1 MKSYEL
7 IETKRIEELSTD
19 ACIYLHK
26 KSGARIF
33 TMKNDDDNKVFGIAF
48 RTPAEDSTGVAH
60 ITEHSVLCGSDKFPL
75 KDPFVELAKGSLN
88 TFLNAMTYPD
98 KTVYPIASRNDKDF
112 DNLMDVY
119 MDAVFHPNSVKDPRI
134 MMQEGWHFEMEN
146 ENDNLIYN
154 GVVYNEMKGVFSNP
168 ESVLERY
175 IMHALFP
182 DTTYGNE
189 SGGDPVNIPDLT
201 FEQFKEFHARF
212 YHPSNSYIFLYGDM
226 DMTKKLE
233 WLDKEY
239 LSHYDAIEPNS
250 EIATQKPFTGMHE
263 EEISYSVGEN
273 ESLEKNTYLSWNV
286 VVDAL
291 DNKLNLAFDIL
302 DYALLSSPGAP
313 LKQALIDAG
322 IGEDIFGGF
331 QDGIKQPYFSVTA
344 KGTDKK
350 DKEKFLTVIRTTLEK
365 LVKTGL
371 DKKTLLAAIN
381 HDEFQYREA
390 DYGRTPKGLVYSLAS
405 LDTWLYGG
413 KPWEY
418 LECERFYKELKE
430 DISKGYFEKL
440 IADYL
445 LGNKHSALVICKPE
459 RGLTEKR
466 EQELALKLADIKS
479 RMSKDEIRKCVSDT
493 RMLKEYQEEPTSEE
507 ALMKLPLLNISDID
521 KKAEKLQWKE
531 ERIDDTL
538 VLNTELN
545 TRGIAYLRFNF
556 NTSCLSE
563 EELPYAGFLKTV
575 LGYMDTEEHN
585 FQDLTSEILLHSGG
599 INYDTNAYPDIDN
612 YGRYTGIFS
621 VEIKLLYDGFDF
633 GFDIVD
639 EILHT
644 TKFDD
649 KKRMQ
654 EILNESRSRER
665 MRVEGASHSYAV
677 NRATAYF
684 SGTGRYSDLTGG
696 ISYYRF
702 ITEIAAKYNKSPK
715 ELTEKLWEVAAKLFR
730 PENMFVSIACE
741 KKGFEAFKKSFLQF
755 KENFAASE
763 TILLT
768 DIKKKYKTF
777 KAYDRKRNASES
789 GIDAKPQIVLTGN
802 LNEGFKTPSQV
813 NYVARTGRFDTDK
826 LPYTGSLRVL
836 KVILNYQYLWLNLR
850 VKGGAYG
857 CMSGFGRSGEGYLVS
872 YRDPHLKETLD
883 IYEGLPEYVRT
894 FETSDRDMT
903 KYIIGA
909 ISELDTPRTNSA
921 KAALTISAFLSHVTN
936 DMIQQERDQ
945 VLATR
950 EKDIKALSAYMEA
963 ILNQGSACT
972 IGNNQLIDENKDQF
986 ITTSELFK

>member
-1 MKSYEL
+1 MKNYEL
-7 IETKRIEELSTD
+7 IEKKRIEELSTD
-19 ACIYLHK
+19 ACIYRHK

-33 TMKNDDDNKVFGIAF
+33 TMKNSDDNKVFGIAF

-134 MMQEGWHFEMEN
+134 MMQEGWHYEMQDEK
-146 ENDNLIYN
+146 DDLIYN

-201 FEQFKEFHARF
+201 FEDFKAFHARF

-226 DMTKKLE
+226 DMEKKLE
-233 WLDKEY
+233 WLDKAY
-239 LSHYDAIEPNS
+239 LSEYTAIEPNS
-250 EIATQKPFTGMHE
+250 DIAAQKPFDKMQE

-273 ESLEKNTYLSWNV
+273 EPLEKNTYLSWNV

-291 DNKLNLAFDIL
+291 DSKSNLALDIL

-350 DKEKFLTVIRTTLEK
+350 DKKKFLEIIEGTLKK
-365 LVKTGL
+365 LAKEGL

-390 DYGRTPKGLVYSLAS
+390 DYGRTPKGLVYSLTS

-413 KPWEY
+413 KPWDY
-418 LECERFYKELKE
+418 LFCEKYYKELRKDVE
-430 DISKGYFEKL
+430 EGYFEKL
-440 IADYL
+440 IEKYL

-466 EQELALKLADIKS
+466 EEELKKKLAAIKAK
-479 RMSKDEIRKCVSDT
+479 MSKEEIKKCVSDT
-493 RMLKEYQEEPTSEE
+493 KMLKEYQEEPTSEE
-507 ALMKLPLLNISDID
+507 NLEKLPLLSISDID
-521 KKAEKLQWKE
+521 KKAETFNWKE
-531 ERIDDTL
+531 TRLSDTL
-538 VLNTELN
+538 LIGTELE

-556 NTSCLSE
+556 NTACLTE

-575 LGYMDTEEHN
+575 LGYMDTEKHTY
-585 FQDLTSEILLHSGG
+585 QDLTSDILLNTGG
-599 INYDTNAYPDIDN
+599 INFDASAYPNISK
-612 YGRYTGIFS
+612 YGWYTGIFS
-621 VEIKLLYDGFDF
+621 IDVKLLYDGFSF
-633 GFDIVD
+633 GLDIVN
-639 EILHT
+639 EIVHT
-644 TKFDD
+644 TKFEDD
-649 KKRMQ
+649 KRMQ
-654 EILNESRSRER
+654 EILNEARSRER
-665 MRVEGASHSYAV
+665 MKVEGSSHSYAV
-677 NRATAYF
+677 NRATSYF
-684 SGTGRYSDLTGG
+684 SATGRYADLTGG

-702 ITEIAAKYNKSPK
+702 INRISDEFKKDKKTLQK
-715 ELTEKLWEVAAKLFR
+715 KLREVACKLFR
-730 PENMFVSIACE
+730 PENMFISLACE
-741 KKGFEAFKKSFLQF
+741 KEGNDAFTGEFPKFKKNFEQGILKLEEKAAKLDKGFKPYKPSAGK
-755 KENFAASE
+755 AS
-763 TILLT
+763 
-768 DIKKKYKTF
+768 
-777 KAYDRKRNASES
+777 
-789 GIDAKPQIVLTGN
+789 PQLKLSGN

-813 NYVARTGRFDTDK
+813 NYVARSGLYDTK
-826 LPYTGSLRVL
+826 KHPYTGALKVL

-857 CMSGFGRSGEGYLVS
+857 CMSGFGRSGEGYFVS

-883 IYEGLPEYVRT
+883 IYEGIPE
-894 FETSDRDMT
+894 FIKNFKTSERDMT

-921 KAALTISAFLSHVTN
+921 KAALTLSAFLSHVTN
-936 DMIQQERDQ
+936 DMLQEERDQ
-945 VLATR
+945 ILATS
-950 EKDIKALSAYMEA
+950 EAKINALSDYAKE
-963 ILNQGSACT
+963 ILEKGAACT
-972 IGNNQLIDENKDQF
+972 VGNNKLIEDNKDKF
-986 ITTSELFK
+986 YTTEELFKQN

>member
-1 MKSYEL
+1 MKNYEL

-19 ACIYLHK
+19 ASLYRHK

-60 ITEHSVLCGSDKFPL
+60 ITEHSVLCGSQKFPL

-112 DNLMDVY
+112 DNLMNVY

-134 MMQEGWHFEMEN
+134 MLQEGWHYEMED
-146 ENDNLIYN
+146 EDSDLIYN

-201 FEQFKEFHARF
+201 FEDFKAFHGRF

-226 DMTKKLE
+226 DIEKKLDFI
-233 WLDKEY
+233 DKEY
-239 LSHYDAIEPNS
+239 LSKYSTIEPKS
-250 EIATQKPFTGMHE
+250 DIAVQKPFDKMHE
-263 EEISYSVGEN
+263 EEISYSIGEN
-273 ESLEKNTYLSWNV
+273 ESLDKNTYLSWNV

-291 DNKLNLAFDIL
+291 DSKLNLAFDIL

-313 LKQALIDAG
+313 LKQALVDAG

-331 QDGIKQPYFSVTA
+331 QDGIRQPYFTVTA

-350 DKEKFLTVIRTTLEK
+350 DKKRFLSIITDTLKK
-365 LVKTGL
+365 LVKEGL

-390 DYGRTPKGLVYSLAS
+390 DYGRTPKGLVYSLMS

-418 LECERFYKELKE
+418 LESEKYYKELRE
-430 DISKGYFEKL
+430 DVNRGYFEGLMEK
-440 IADYL
+440 YL
-445 LGNKHSALVICKPE
+445 LGNKHSALVILSPE

-466 EQELALKLADIKS
+466 EKELKEKLAGIKS
-479 RMSKDEIRKCVSDT
+479 SMSKAEISKCVSDT

-507 ALMKLPLLNISDID
+507 DLNKLPLLSIRDID
-521 KKAEKLQWKE
+521 KKAEKYSYEKE
-531 ERIDDTL
+531 RVSDTL
-538 VLNTELN
+538 LVRTDLN

-556 NTSCLSE
+556 NTAALTE

-575 LGYMDTEEHN
+575 LGYMDTAKHS
-585 FQDLTSEILLHSGG
+585 FQDLTSDILLHTGG
-599 INYDTNAYPDIDN
+599 INFDTNAYPNIEK
-612 YGRYTGIFS
+612 YGAYTGIFS
-621 VEIKLLYDGFDF
+621 VDVKLLYDGFRF

-644 TKFDD
+644 TKFED

-654 EILNESRSRER
+654 EILNETRSRER
-665 MRVEGASHSYAV
+665 MRIEGASHSYAV
-677 NRATAYF
+677 NRSTAYF
-684 SGTGRYSDLTGG
+684 SGTGRFADLTGG
-696 ISYYRF
+696 IAYYDFVNRISEEF
-702 ITEIAAKYNKSPK
+702 GKDSKALAR
-715 ELTEKLWEVAAKLFR
+715 KLSEVADKLFR
-730 PENMFVSIACE
+730 TDNMFISIACE
-741 KKGFEAFKKSFLQF
+741 KKGYDAFIREFSGFKK
-755 KENFAASE
+755 NFAEGGKKKQDYWRKHDPRYVPYKEKE
-763 TILLT
+763 TTGPQILLM
-768 DIKKKYKTF
+768 
-777 KAYDRKRNASES
+777 
-789 GIDAKPQIVLTGN
+789 GN
-802 LNEGFKTPSQV
+802 QNEGFKTPSQV
-813 NYVARTGRFDTDK
+813 NYVARTGRFDTKK

-857 CMSGFGRSGEGYLVS
+857 CMSGFGRSGEGYFVS
-872 YRDPHLKETLD
+872 YRDPHLSETFD
-883 IYEGLPEYVRT
+883 IYDGLPEFVRT
-894 FETSDRDMT
+894 FKTSERDMT
-903 KYIIGA
+903 KYIIGT
-909 ISELDTPRTNSA
+909 ISEMDTPRTNSA
-921 KAALTISAFLSHVTN
+921 KAALTLSAFISGISNEML
-936 DMIQQERDQ
+936 QKERDQ
-945 VLATR
+945 VLATK
-950 EKDIKALSAYMEA
+950 EADIRALSAYMEA
-963 ILNQGSACT
+963 ILDSGALCT
-972 IGNNQLIDENKDQF
+972 IGNGQLIEDSREYF
-986 ITTSELFK
+986 LTTEELFR

>member
-1 MKSYEL
+1 MKNYEL

-19 ACIYLHK
+19 ARLYRHK

-112 DNLMDVY
+112 DNLMNVY

-134 MMQEGWHFEMEN
+134 MLQEGWHYEMED
-146 ENDNLIYN
+146 EKSDLIYN

-201 FEQFKEFHARF
+201 FEKFKEFHDRF

-226 DMTKKLE
+226 DIEKKLD

-239 LSHYDAIEPNS
+239 LSKYDAIEPNS
-250 EIATQKPFTGMHE
+250 DIAFQKPFGKMHE
-263 EEISYSVGEN
+263 EEISYSIGDN
-273 ESLEKNTYLSWNV
+273 ESLENNSYLSWNV
-286 VVDAL
+286 VVDAV

-313 LKQALIDAG
+313 LKQALVDAG

-331 QDGIKQPYFSVTA
+331 QDGIKQPYFTVTA
-344 KGTDKK
+344 KGTEK
-350 DKEKFLTVIRTTLEK
+350 KEKKRFLEIINSTLKK
-365 LVKTGL
+365 LVKEGL

-390 DYGRTPKGLVYSLAS
+390 DYGRTPKGLVYSLTS

-413 KPWEY
+413 KPWDY
-418 LECERFYKELKE
+418 LECESIYKELRQDVE
-430 DISKGYFEKL
+430 RGYFEKL
-440 IADYL
+440 IEKYL
-445 LGNKHSALVICKPE
+445 LNNDHSAMVILSPE
-459 RGLTEKR
+459 KGLTEKR
-466 EQELALKLADIKS
+466 EKELKKKLSDIKAK
-479 RMSKDEIRKCVSDT
+479 MTPEEIKKCVSDT
-493 RMLKEYQEEPTSEE
+493 RMLKEYQAEPTSEE
-507 ALMKLPLLNISDID
+507 ALRTLPLLSISDIS
-521 KKAEKLQWKE
+521 KKADEFDWKE
-531 ERIDDTL
+531 DRLSDTL
-538 VLNTELN
+538 VVNTELN

-556 NTSCLSE
+556 NTACLTE

-575 LGYMDTEEHN
+575 LGYMDTEKHT
-585 FQDLTSEILLHSGG
+585 FQDLTSDILLNAGG
-599 INYDTNAYPDIDN
+599 INFDTNAYPDIFN
-612 YGRYTGIFS
+612 YGRYTGLFT
-621 VEIKLLYDGFDF
+621 VEIKLLYEGFRF
-633 GFDIVD
+633 GFDIID

-644 TKFDD
+644 TKFED

-665 MRVEGASHSYAV
+665 MRVEGASHSFAV
-677 NRATAYF
+677 NRATSYF

-696 ISYYRF
+696 IGYYQF
-702 ITEIAAKYNKSPK
+702 INRISDEFRKDPK
-715 ELTEKLWEVAAKLFR
+715 KLVRKLWEVSDKLFR
-730 PENMFVSIACE
+730 VENMFVSVAAE
-741 KKGFEAFKKSFLQF
+741 KKGYDAFKKDFAEF
-755 KENFAASE
+755 RKNFASGA
-763 TILLT
+763 L
-768 DIKKKYKTF
+768 KKQERCAKLD
-777 KAYDRKRNASES
+777 KAYKPCKVTELPA
-789 GIDAKPQIVLTGN
+789 GPQIELSGN

-813 NYVARTGRFDTDK
+813 NFVARTGRFDTEK
-826 LPYTGSLRVL
+826 FPYTGSLRVL

-857 CMSGFGRSGEGYLVS
+857 CMSGFGRSGEGYFVS

-883 IYEGLPEYVRT
+883 IYQGLPEYVRNFT
-894 FETSDRDMT
+894 TSERDMT

-909 ISELDTPRTNSA
+909 ISEMDTPRTNSA
-921 KAALTISAFLSHVTN
+921 KAALTVSAFVTKVTN
-936 DMIQQERDQ
+936 DMLQKERDQ
-945 VLATR
+945 VLATK
-950 EKDIKALSAYMEA
+950 EEDIRKLSDYMEA
-963 ILNQGSACT
+963 ILGKGAACT
-972 IGNNQLIDENKDQF
+972 IGNGQLIEENKDKF
-986 ITTSELFK
+986 LTTEELFK